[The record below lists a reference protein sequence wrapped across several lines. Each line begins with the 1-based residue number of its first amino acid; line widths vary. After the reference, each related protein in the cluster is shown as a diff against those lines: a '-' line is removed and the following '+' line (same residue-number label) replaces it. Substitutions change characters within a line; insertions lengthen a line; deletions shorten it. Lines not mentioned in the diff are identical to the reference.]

1 MGKRR
6 LSAEELALWR
16 AVASQATPLPGRTLP
31 ELPPAPAVAPIEPAP
46 APKRARRRALA
57 PPPPA
62 SPARPAPPA
71 APPELSHGQ
80 VAGVDRRQAERLSR
94 GRLEVE
100 ATLDLHGL
108 TQQAAHA
115 RLDAFIAASTEAG
128 RRCVLV
134 ITGKGLAKE
143 AGGVLRQNVPRW
155 LNEQPNRAR
164 VLAFDYAQQKHGGM
178 GALYVLLKRRRAAAP
193 AR

>member
-16 AVASQATPLPGRTLP
+16 AVAGRATPLPGRTLP
-31 ELPPAPAVAPIEPAP
+31 ELPATTPLPPPIEPAP
-46 APKRARRRALA
+46 EKRARRKAAAA
-57 PPPPA
+57 PAAAQPP
-62 SPARPAPPA
+62 RPA
-71 APPELSHGQ
+71 APPSPPALAHGQ
-80 VAGVDRRQAERLSR
+80 VAGIDRRQAERLSR

-108 TQQAAHA
+108 TQAAAHA
-115 RLDAFIAASTEAG
+115 RLDAFIAASAEAG

-143 AGGVLRQNVPRW
+143 EGGVLRQNVPRW
-155 LNEQPNRAR
+155 LNEQPSRGR

-178 GALYVLLKRRRAAAP
+178 GALYILLKRRRAGP
-193 AR
+193 PR

>member
-16 AVASQATPLPGRTLP
+16 AVASQATPLPGRALP
-31 ELPPAPAVAPIEPAP
+31 ELPPEPALPPIEPLP
-46 APKRARRRALA
+46 EPKRARRR
-57 PPPPA
+57 
-62 SPARPAPPA
+62 SPAAAPAPPA
-71 APPELSHGQ
+71 QPAPPPAPPELSHGQ

-115 RLDAFIAASTEAG
+115 RLDAFIAASAEAG

-134 ITGKGLAKE
+134 ITGKGLAKQE
-143 AGGVLRQNVPRW
+143 GGVLRQNVPRW
-155 LNEQPNRAR
+155 LNEQPNRGR

-178 GALYVLLKRRRAAAP
+178 GALYVLLKRRRAAGP
-193 AR
+193 AK

>member
-16 AVASQATPLPGRTLP
+16 AVAGQATPLPGRTLP
-31 ELPPAPAVAPIEPAP
+31 ELPPEPAAVPIEPAREPRRVRARGAPP
-46 APKRARRRALA
+46 AP
-57 PPPPA
+57 PV
-62 SPARPAPPA
+62 PARPAPPSA
-71 APPELSHGQ
+71 SPELAHGQ

-108 TQQAAHA
+108 TQAAAHA
-115 RLDAFIAASTEAG
+115 RLDAFIAASAEAG

-143 AGGVLRQNVPRW
+143 EGGVLRQNVPRW
-155 LNEQPNRAR
+155 LNQPPNRGR
-164 VLAFDYAQQKHGGM
+164 VLAFDYARQKHGGM
-178 GALYVLLKRRRAAAP
+178 GALYVLLKRRRAGP
-193 AR
+193 PR

>member
-1 MGKRR
+1 MGKRRR

-31 ELPPAPAVAPIEPAP
+31 ELPAEPAAPIEPLP
-46 APKRARRRALA
+46 EPRRPRRAG
-57 PPPPA
+57 
-62 SPARPAPPA
+62 PPA
-71 APPELSHGQ
+71 APATPAKPMPPAPPPELSHGL

-108 TQQAAHA
+108 TQAAAHA
-115 RLDAFIAASTEAG
+115 RLDAFIAASAEAG

-134 ITGKGLAKE
+134 ITGKGLAKQE
-143 AGGVLRQNVPRW
+143 GGVLRQNVPRW
-155 LNEQPNRAR
+155 LNEQPNRGR
-164 VLAFDYAQQKHGGM
+164 VLVFDYAQQRHGGM
-178 GALYVLLKRRRAAAP
+178 GALYVLLKRRRAGP
-193 AR
+193 SR